1 MCAFILRWI
10 MDLKYMDMA
19 IEEAKKAFE
28 EDEVPVGCVIVK
40 NNQILALT
48 HNRKEQMN
56 SATKHA
62 EILAIE
68 EASSKHN
75 NWRLDG
81 CDVYITLEPCP
92 MCASALKQAR
102 VSHIF
107 CGLSN
112 SDFRNYEIVLK
123 ILESDKNNAS
133 VPIIN
138 DNKVEGV
145 IVATNTLDI
154 LNDIIYQPYVSDYM
168 VTFIIDEKGTIES
181 IISKVKTKEHTEQ
194 IKTASNL

>member
-1 MCAFILRWI
+1 

-62 EILAIE
+62 EILAID
-68 EASSKHN
+68 EASSKLN

-138 DNKVEGV
+138 DLAVEKVDK
-145 IVATNTLDI
+145 IMKDFFRNRR
-154 LNDIIYQPYVSDYM
+154 NS
-168 VTFIIDEKGTIES
+168 
-181 IISKVKTKEHTEQ
+181 
-194 IKTASNL
+194 

>member
-68 EASSKHN
+68 EASSKLN

-112 SDFRNYEIVLK
+112 SDSKNYEIVLK

-133 VPIIN
+133 VSIIN
-138 DNKVEGV
+138 DLAVEKVDK
-145 IVATNTLDI
+145 IMKDFFRNRR
-154 LNDIIYQPYVSDYM
+154 NS
-168 VTFIIDEKGTIES
+168 
-181 IISKVKTKEHTEQ
+181 
-194 IKTASNL
+194 

>member
-1 MCAFILRWI
+1 MN
-10 MDLKYMDMA
+10 LKYMDMA

-68 EASSKHN
+68 EASSKLN

-138 DNKVEGV
+138 DLAVEKVDK
-145 IVATNTLDI
+145 IMKDFFRNRR
-154 LNDIIYQPYVSDYM
+154 NS
-168 VTFIIDEKGTIES
+168 
-181 IISKVKTKEHTEQ
+181 
-194 IKTASNL
+194 

>member
-1 MCAFILRWI
+1 

-19 IEEAKKAFE
+19 IEEARKAFE

-68 EASSKHN
+68 EASSKLN

-102 VSHIF
+102 VSNIF

-133 VPIIN
+133 VPVIN
-138 DNKVEGV
+138 DLAVEKVDK
-145 IVATNTLDI
+145 IMKDFFRNRR
-154 LNDIIYQPYVSDYM
+154 NS
-168 VTFIIDEKGTIES
+168 
-181 IISKVKTKEHTEQ
+181 
-194 IKTASNL
+194 

>member
-19 IEEAKKAFE
+19 IEEARKAFE

-68 EASSKHN
+68 EASSKLN

-133 VPIIN
+133 VPVIN
-138 DNKVEGV
+138 DLAVEKVDK
-145 IVATNTLDI
+145 IMKDFFRNRR
-154 LNDIIYQPYVSDYM
+154 NS
-168 VTFIIDEKGTIES
+168 
-181 IISKVKTKEHTEQ
+181 
-194 IKTASNL
+194 

>member
-1 MCAFILRWI
+1 

-19 IEEAKKAFE
+19 IEEARRAFE

-68 EASSKHN
+68 EASSKLN

-138 DNKVEGV
+138 DLAVEKVDK
-145 IVATNTLDI
+145 IMKDFFRNRR
-154 LNDIIYQPYVSDYM
+154 NS
-168 VTFIIDEKGTIES
+168 
-181 IISKVKTKEHTEQ
+181 
-194 IKTASNL
+194 

>member
-1 MCAFILRWI
+1 

-28 EDEVPVGCVIVK
+28 EDEVPIGCVIVK

-68 EASSKHN
+68 EASSKLN

-138 DNKVEGV
+138 DLAVEKVGK
-145 IVATNTLDI
+145 IMKDFFRNRR
-154 LNDIIYQPYVSDYM
+154 NS
-168 VTFIIDEKGTIES
+168 
-181 IISKVKTKEHTEQ
+181 
-194 IKTASNL
+194 

>member
-28 EDEVPVGCVIVK
+28 EDEVPIGCVIVK
-40 NNQILALT
+40 NNQIFALT

-68 EASSKHN
+68 EASSKLN

-138 DNKVEGV
+138 DLAVEKVDK
-145 IVATNTLDI
+145 IMKDFFRNRR
-154 LNDIIYQPYVSDYM
+154 NS
-168 VTFIIDEKGTIES
+168 
-181 IISKVKTKEHTEQ
+181 
-194 IKTASNL
+194 

>member
-1 MCAFILRWI
+1 

-19 IEEAKKAFE
+19 IEEARKAFE

-68 EASSKHN
+68 EASSKLN

-138 DNKVEGV
+138 DLAVEKVDK
-145 IVATNTLDI
+145 IMKDF
-154 LNDIIYQPYVSDYM
+154 
-168 VTFIIDEKGTIES
+168 FINRRNS
-181 IISKVKTKEHTEQ
+181 
-194 IKTASNL
+194 

>member
-1 MCAFILRWI
+1 

-68 EASSKHN
+68 EASSKLN

-138 DNKVEGV
+138 DLAVEKVDK
-145 IVATNTLDI
+145 I
-154 LNDIIYQPYVSDYM
+154 M
-168 VTFIIDEKGTIES
+168 KGFFRNRRNS
-181 IISKVKTKEHTEQ
+181 
-194 IKTASNL
+194 

>member
-28 EDEVPVGCVIVK
+28 EDEVPIGCVIVK

-68 EASSKHN
+68 EASAKLN

-138 DNKVEGV
+138 DLAVEKVDK
-145 IVATNTLDI
+145 IMKDFFRNRR
-154 LNDIIYQPYVSDYM
+154 NS
-168 VTFIIDEKGTIES
+168 
-181 IISKVKTKEHTEQ
+181 
-194 IKTASNL
+194 

>member
-1 MCAFILRWI
+1 

-19 IEEAKKAFE
+19 IEEARKAFE

-68 EASSKHN
+68 EASSKLN

-102 VSHIF
+102 VSRIF

-133 VPIIN
+133 VPIVN
-138 DNKVEGV
+138 NLAVEKVER
-145 IVATNTLDI
+145 IMKSFFTNRR
-154 LNDIIYQPYVSDYM
+154 NS
-168 VTFIIDEKGTIES
+168 
-181 IISKVKTKEHTEQ
+181 
-194 IKTASNL
+194 

>member
-10 MDLKYMDMA
+10 MNLKYMDMA

-68 EASSKHN
+68 EASSKLN

-92 MCASALKQAR
+92 MCASALKQSR

-138 DNKVEGV
+138 DLAVEKVDK
-145 IVATNTLDI
+145 IMKDFFRNRR
-154 LNDIIYQPYVSDYM
+154 NS
-168 VTFIIDEKGTIES
+168 
-181 IISKVKTKEHTEQ
+181 
-194 IKTASNL
+194 

>member
-1 MCAFILRWI
+1 

-28 EDEVPVGCVIVK
+28 EDEVPIGCVIVK

-68 EASSKHN
+68 EASSKLN

-92 MCASALKQAR
+92 LCASALKQAR

-138 DNKVEGV
+138 DLAVEKVDK
-145 IVATNTLDI
+145 IMKDFFRNRR
-154 LNDIIYQPYVSDYM
+154 NS
-168 VTFIIDEKGTIES
+168 
-181 IISKVKTKEHTEQ
+181 
-194 IKTASNL
+194 

>member
-1 MCAFILRWI
+1 

-68 EASSKHN
+68 EASAKLN

-138 DNKVEGV
+138 DLAVEKVDK
-145 IVATNTLDI
+145 IMKDFFRNRR
-154 LNDIIYQPYVSDYM
+154 NS
-168 VTFIIDEKGTIES
+168 
-181 IISKVKTKEHTEQ
+181 
-194 IKTASNL
+194 

>member
-1 MCAFILRWI
+1 

-28 EDEVPVGCVIVK
+28 EDEVPIGCVIVK

-68 EASSKHN
+68 EASSKLN

-138 DNKVEGV
+138 DLAVEKVDKIMKDFFRNGR
-145 IVATNTLDI
+145 N
-154 LNDIIYQPYVSDYM
+154 S
-168 VTFIIDEKGTIES
+168 
-181 IISKVKTKEHTEQ
+181 
-194 IKTASNL
+194 

>member
-1 MCAFILRWI
+1 MCTFIFRWI

-28 EDEVPVGCVIVK
+28 EDEVPIGCVIVK

-68 EASSKHN
+68 EASSKLN

-138 DNKVEGV
+138 DLAVEKVDK
-145 IVATNTLDI
+145 IMKDFFRNRR
-154 LNDIIYQPYVSDYM
+154 NS
-168 VTFIIDEKGTIES
+168 
-181 IISKVKTKEHTEQ
+181 
-194 IKTASNL
+194 

>member
-19 IEEAKKAFE
+19 IEEARKAFE

-68 EASSKHN
+68 EASSKLN

-102 VSHIF
+102 VSNIF

-133 VPIIN
+133 VPVIN
-138 DNKVEGV
+138 DLAVEKVDK
-145 IVATNTLDI
+145 IMKDFFRNRR
-154 LNDIIYQPYVSDYM
+154 NS
-168 VTFIIDEKGTIES
+168 
-181 IISKVKTKEHTEQ
+181 
-194 IKTASNL
+194 

>member
-1 MCAFILRWI
+1 

-68 EASSKHN
+68 EASAKLN

-133 VPIIN
+133 VPVIN
-138 DNKVEGV
+138 DLAVEKVDK
-145 IVATNTLDI
+145 IMKDFFRNRR
-154 LNDIIYQPYVSDYM
+154 NS
-168 VTFIIDEKGTIES
+168 
-181 IISKVKTKEHTEQ
+181 
-194 IKTASNL
+194 

>member
-1 MCAFILRWI
+1 

-28 EDEVPVGCVIVK
+28 EDEVPIGCVIVK

-68 EASSKHN
+68 EASSKLN

-133 VPIIN
+133 VPVIN
-138 DNKVEGV
+138 DLAVEKVDK
-145 IVATNTLDI
+145 IMKDFFRNRR
-154 LNDIIYQPYVSDYM
+154 NS
-168 VTFIIDEKGTIES
+168 
-181 IISKVKTKEHTEQ
+181 
-194 IKTASNL
+194 

>member
-1 MCAFILRWI
+1 MCAFLLRWI

-68 EASSKHN
+68 EASSKLN

-112 SDFRNYEIVLK
+112 SDFRNYEMVLK

-133 VPIIN
+133 VPIVN
-138 DNKVEGV
+138 NLAVEKVER
-145 IVATNTLDI
+145 IMK
-154 LNDIIYQPYVSDYM
+154 SF
-168 VTFIIDEKGTIES
+168 FINRRNS
-181 IISKVKTKEHTEQ
+181 
-194 IKTASNL
+194 

>member
-1 MCAFILRWI
+1 

-28 EDEVPVGCVIVK
+28 EDEVPIGCVIVK

-68 EASSKHN
+68 EASSKLN

-138 DNKVEGV
+138 DLAVEKVDK
-145 IVATNTLDI
+145 IMKDF
-154 LNDIIYQPYVSDYM
+154 
-168 VTFIIDEKGTIES
+168 FINRRNS
-181 IISKVKTKEHTEQ
+181 
-194 IKTASNL
+194 

>member
-19 IEEAKKAFE
+19 IEEGKKAFE
-28 EDEVPVGCVIVK
+28 EDEVPIGCVIVK

-68 EASSKHN
+68 EASSKLN
-75 NWRLDG
+75 NWGLDG

-138 DNKVEGV
+138 DLAVEKVDK
-145 IVATNTLDI
+145 IMKDFFRNRR
-154 LNDIIYQPYVSDYM
+154 NS
-168 VTFIIDEKGTIES
+168 
-181 IISKVKTKEHTEQ
+181 
-194 IKTASNL
+194 

>member
-1 MCAFILRWI
+1 

-19 IEEAKKAFE
+19 IEEARKAFE
-28 EDEVPVGCVIVK
+28 EDEVPIGCVIVK

-68 EASSKHN
+68 EASSKLN

-138 DNKVEGV
+138 DLAVEKVDK
-145 IVATNTLDI
+145 IMKDFFRNRR
-154 LNDIIYQPYVSDYM
+154 NS
-168 VTFIIDEKGTIES
+168 
-181 IISKVKTKEHTEQ
+181 
-194 IKTASNL
+194 

>member
-1 MCAFILRWI
+1 

-28 EDEVPVGCVIVK
+28 EDEVPIGCVIVK

-68 EASSKHN
+68 EASAKLN

-138 DNKVEGV
+138 DLAVEKVDK
-145 IVATNTLDI
+145 IMKDFFRNRR
-154 LNDIIYQPYVSDYM
+154 NS
-168 VTFIIDEKGTIES
+168 
-181 IISKVKTKEHTEQ
+181 
-194 IKTASNL
+194 

>member
-1 MCAFILRWI
+1 

-28 EDEVPVGCVIVK
+28 EDEVPIGCVIVK

-68 EASSKHN
+68 EASSKLN

-138 DNKVEGV
+138 DLAVEKVDK
-145 IVATNTLDI
+145 I
-154 LNDIIYQPYVSDYM
+154 M
-168 VTFIIDEKGTIES
+168 KGFFRNRRNS
-181 IISKVKTKEHTEQ
+181 
-194 IKTASNL
+194 

>member
-1 MCAFILRWI
+1 

-68 EASSKHN
+68 EASSKLN

-138 DNKVEGV
+138 DLAVEKVDK
-145 IVATNTLDI
+145 IMKDFFKNRR
-154 LNDIIYQPYVSDYM
+154 NS
-168 VTFIIDEKGTIES
+168 
-181 IISKVKTKEHTEQ
+181 
-194 IKTASNL
+194 

>member
-28 EDEVPVGCVIVK
+28 EDEVPIGCVIVK

-68 EASSKHN
+68 EASSKLN

-102 VSHIF
+102 ISHIF

-138 DNKVEGV
+138 DLAVEKVDK
-145 IVATNTLDI
+145 I
-154 LNDIIYQPYVSDYM
+154 M
-168 VTFIIDEKGTIES
+168 KGFFRNRRNS
-181 IISKVKTKEHTEQ
+181 
-194 IKTASNL
+194 

>member
-1 MCAFILRWI
+1 

-19 IEEAKKAFE
+19 IEEARRAFE

-68 EASSKHN
+68 EASSKLN

-138 DNKVEGV
+138 DLAVQKVDK
-145 IVATNTLDI
+145 IMKDFFRNRR
-154 LNDIIYQPYVSDYM
+154 NS
-168 VTFIIDEKGTIES
+168 
-181 IISKVKTKEHTEQ
+181 
-194 IKTASNL
+194 

>member
-1 MCAFILRWI
+1 MCAFLLRWI

-19 IEEAKKAFE
+19 IEEARKAFE

-48 HNRKEQMN
+48 HNRKEQMK

-68 EASSKHN
+68 EASSKLN

-138 DNKVEGV
+138 DLAVEKVDK
-145 IVATNTLDI
+145 IMKDFFRNRR
-154 LNDIIYQPYVSDYM
+154 NS
-168 VTFIIDEKGTIES
+168 
-181 IISKVKTKEHTEQ
+181 
-194 IKTASNL
+194 

>member
-1 MCAFILRWI
+1 

-28 EDEVPVGCVIVK
+28 EDEVPIGCVIVK

-68 EASSKHN
+68 EASSKLN

-138 DNKVEGV
+138 DLAVEKVDK
-145 IVATNTLDI
+145 IMKDFFKNRR
-154 LNDIIYQPYVSDYM
+154 NS
-168 VTFIIDEKGTIES
+168 
-181 IISKVKTKEHTEQ
+181 
-194 IKTASNL
+194 